1 MGKETF
7 YITTPIYYP
16 SDKLH
21 IGHAYTTVAAD
32 AIARYHRLCGKD
44 VFFLTGSDEHGQ
56 KIERIAKERGKTPK
70 EYVDGIVKG
79 FKELWQRLDIAYD
92 DFIRTTEERHHRV
105 VQELF
110 RKIYEQGDIYKGEYK
125 GWYCTPCET
134 FFPESRLVDGNCPD
148 CGRPVELLQEES
160 YFFRMSKYADRLL
173 AHIEANPDFIQP
185 TSRRN
190 EMVQFIKSGL
200 EDLCVSRTSFSWGIP
215 VPIDEGHVIYVW
227 FDALTNYLTGIGYLD
242 DPETFQ
248 KYWPA
253 DVHLVGKEIVRFHS
267 IIWPII
273 LMAAGLELPKKV
285 YGHGWLLFDSD
296 KMSKSKGNVVDPHV
310 LIDQFGADAIRYF
323 LLREISFGSDGN
335 FSWEALVGR
344 INADLANDLGN
355 LVHRSSAMMKKY
367 YKGVVP
373 APGPERPLD
382 AALREEA
389 ASTRAKLVA
398 LMEELD
404 LSTAL
409 ATIWR
414 FIGAVNK
421 YIDEAA
427 PWALAK
433 DESKGDELAR
443 VMYNLVESLRWIALF
458 IYPSMPSTATEIWH
472 RLGLDDEL
480 TDHLLGDIRWGEMPS
495 GTVIRPGNPLFP
507 RIEDEDGEP
516 EAKKSEPKAPEKSTV
531 EISIEEFARLDI
543 RLVRVIAAERI
554 AGADKLLKLKVD
566 LGGEERQI
574 VAGIAQHYK
583 PEELVGKNVALLA
596 NLKPTK
602 IRGELSQGMVLAAVA
617 EDGRVRVLTVDEEMP
632 AGSKIR

>member
-1 MGKETF
+1 M
-7 YITTPIYYP
+7 
-16 SDKLH
+16 
-21 IGHAYTTVAAD
+21 
-32 AIARYHRLCGKD
+32 RQRRL
-44 VFFLTGSDEHGQ
+44 FLTGSDEHGQ

-110 RKIYEQGDIYKGEYK
+110 RKIYEQGTSTKGSTK
-125 GWYCTPCET
+125 VGTAPCET

-215 VPIDEGHVIYVW
+215 CPHRRRPRHLRLVR
-227 FDALTNYLTGIGYLD
+227 DALTNYLTGIGYLD

-273 LMAAGLELPKKV
+273 LMVAGLELPKKV

-323 LLREISFGSDGN
+323 LLRRSP
-335 FSWEALVGR
+335 
-344 INADLANDLGN
+344 LA
-355 LVHRSSAMMKKY
+355 
-367 YKGVVP
+367 P
-373 APGPERPLD
+373 
-382 AALREEA
+382 
-389 ASTRAKLVA
+389 
-398 LMEELD
+398 
-404 LSTAL
+404 
-409 ATIWR
+409 
-414 FIGAVNK
+414 
-421 YIDEAA
+421 
-427 PWALAK
+427 
-433 DESKGDELAR
+433 
-443 VMYNLVESLRWIALF
+443 
-458 IYPSMPSTATEIWH
+458 TATS
-472 RLGLDDEL
+472 LG
-480 TDHLLGDIRWGEMPS
+480 R
-495 GTVIRPGNPLFP
+495 R
-507 RIEDEDGEP
+507 
-516 EAKKSEPKAPEKSTV
+516 
-531 EISIEEFARLDI
+531 
-543 RLVRVIAAERI
+543 
-554 AGADKLLKLKVD
+554 
-566 LGGEERQI
+566 
-574 VAGIAQHYK
+574 
-583 PEELVGKNVALLA
+583 
-596 NLKPTK
+596 
-602 IRGELSQGMVLAAVA
+602 
-617 EDGRVRVLTVDEEMP
+617 
-632 AGSKIR
+632 